1 MNKEQTELERKV
13 IDFYC
18 KKCRKS
24 LGIRYTLSGD
34 SDSLVLSGIAM
45 KCRTNKCNRVLTFK
59 SVTERTLTT
68 MADRNGR
75 VFI

>member
-1 MNKEQTELERKV
+1 MERKV

-34 SDSLVLSGIAM
+34 SDSLVLSGITM
-45 KCRTNKCNRVLTFK
+45 KCRTNKCNRALTFK
-59 SVTERTLTT
+59 NVTEGTLSA
-68 MADRNGR
+68 MADKNGR

>member
-1 MNKEQTELERKV
+1 MERKV
-13 IDFYC
+13 VDFYC
-18 KKCRKS
+18 KKCKKS

-34 SDSLVLSGIAM
+34 GDSLVLSGITM

-59 SVTERTLTT
+59 NVTERTLSA
-68 MADRNGR
+68 MADKNGR

>member
-1 MNKEQTELERKV
+1 MQA
-13 IDFYC
+13 ISIHC

-34 SDSLVLSGIAM
+34 SDRLVLSGIAM

-59 SVTERTLTT
+59 SVTERTLNT
-68 MADRNGR
+68 MADKNGR